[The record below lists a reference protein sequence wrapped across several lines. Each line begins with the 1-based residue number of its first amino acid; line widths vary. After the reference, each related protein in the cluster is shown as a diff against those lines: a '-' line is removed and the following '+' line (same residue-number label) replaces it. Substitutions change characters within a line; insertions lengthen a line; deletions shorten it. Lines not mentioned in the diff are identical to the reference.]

1 MKLVKDFVSDL
12 KNEFSGYNK
21 VSLGKDIMAGCTV
34 TAVALPLALAFGV
47 SCGATASSGLITA
60 IIAGIVISAFSG
72 AFYQISGPTGAMAAI
87 LFPIAMKSGL
97 EGVFL
102 AGLISGVLLL
112 IAGFLKLGKLT
123 SYIPMPVV
131 TGFTSGIA
139 IIIATGQIDNLFG
152 VTSEGE
158 NLIQKLVSYG
168 ELGFSPNYTTLV
180 IGLCVIVFMVLF
192 PKKWSAIVP
201 SSLLAIILATAVS
214 IIFKLPAITVGEIP
228 QSLMLE
234 NRLHVSTISFETVRH
249 YLGPAT
255 SIALLGMIES
265 LLCGASAGRMTGVRL
280 KSDRE
285 LIAQG
290 VGNIIVPFFGGVPAT
305 AAIARTSVAIK
316 SGAQTRLTGIVH
328 GIGLLISM
336 LVLAPIMS
344 QIPLSALSGVLIVT
358 AFRMNEWETIRKIF
372 KGKFKGAIAKF
383 LVTMIATVIFDLTIA
398 IVAGVVL
405 SLFILIAKLAN
416 LEIAYDKVD
425 TDKMHITDPEIAK
438 KYDDT
443 MVAYIMGTM
452 IFANTTTIEE
462 IPQNIGKT
470 KRLIVSMRGVS
481 NIDISSAQTLYEVVE
496 GLQKRGVEV
505 MFCGWSPAVE
515 KMMHRS
521 HIIELVGEDKIFK
534 AANYAL
540 SAVSKL

>member
-1 MKLVKDFVSDL
+1 MNLVHDFVSDL
-12 KNEFSGYNK
+12 KSEFSGYNK
-21 VSLGKDIMAGCTV
+21 VSLGKDVMAGMTV

-60 IIAGIVISAFSG
+60 IIAGIVISVFSG

-102 AGLISGVLLL
+102 AGLISGIILL

-123 SYIPMPVV
+123 SFIPMPVV

-152 VTSEGE
+152 VTSKGE
-158 NLIQKLVSYG
+158 NLVQKLLSYG
-168 ELGFSPNYTTLV
+168 ELGFSPNYTSLF
-180 IGLCVIVFMVLF
+180 IGLAVIVFMFVF
-192 PKKWSAIVP
+192 PKKWGAIVP
-201 SSLLAIILATAVS
+201 ASLLSIILATAVA
-214 IIFKLPAITVGEIP
+214 IIFKLPTISVGEIP
-228 QSLMLE
+228 QSLMLDD
-234 NRLHVSTISFETVRH
+234 RLHFSTISIETV
-249 YLGPAT
+249 YQYISPAI

-290 VGNIIVPFFGGVPAT
+290 IGNIIVPFFGGVPAT

-316 SGAQTRLTGIVH
+316 SGAQTRVTGVIH
-328 GIGLLISM
+328 GVGLLISM
-336 LVLAPIMS
+336 FLLAPIMS

-358 AFRMNEWETIRKIF
+358 AFRMNEWDTIKKIF
-372 KGKFKGAIAKF
+372 RGKFKGAMAKF
-383 LVTMIATVIFDLTIA
+383 LLTMIATVVFDLTIA
-398 IVAGVVL
+398 IFAGVVL
-405 SLFILIAKLAN
+405 SLFILIAKLAH
-416 LEIAYDKVD
+416 LEISYDKVD
-425 TDKMHITDPEIAK
+425 TAKMNITDADLAK
-438 KYDDT
+438 KYADT
-443 MVAYIMGTM
+443 MVAYVMGTM

-462 IPQNIGKT
+462 IPQNIGDA
-470 KRLIVSMRGVS
+470 KRLIISMRGVS
-481 NIDISSAQTLYEVVE
+481 SLDISSAQTLYDVVE
-496 GLQKRGVEV
+496 NIQKHGVEV
-505 MFCGWSPAVE
+505 MFSGWSPAVE
-515 KMMHRS
+515 TMMNRT
-521 HIIELVGEDKIFK
+521 HITELVGKEKIFK

-540 SAVSKL
+540 GSIK